1 MLVQPVDCSLAV
13 KPCVCVWAAAFQE
26 LVDEDVTRMRSR
38 QVVQYPSTVLVA
50 ETAEHF
56 QLAPLAAVAP
66 EKRSVSARVLPLLER
81 DGSNHPT
88 LRFEWIR
95 SIDPS

>member
-1 MLVQPVDCSLAV
+1 VDCSLAV

-56 QLAPLAAVAP
+56 QLAAVAP